1 MMSAFVFIQLGG
13 GGDWSDMRKLHKALH
28 EVAGVKTAH
37 FLAGPT
43 DVVAFVEAADQAA
56 LMETVGKL
64 RAVKGV
70 ASTDTRIVLP
80 I

>member
-1 MMSAFVFIQLGG
+1 MTSAFVFIQVSIPGG
-13 GGDWSDMRKLHKALH
+13 MADANAIHKALH
-28 EVAGVKTAH
+28 AVEGVKTVH

-43 DVVAFVEAADQAA
+43 DAIAFVEVADQAA
-56 LMETVGKL
+56 MMQTVGKL

-80 I
+80 L

>member
-1 MMSAFVFIQLGG
+1 MISAYILMQAGLA
-13 GGDWSDMRKLHKALH
+13 GDVKELHTALH
-28 EVAGVKTAH
+28 AVPGVKTVH

-43 DVVAFVEAADQAA
+43 DGMLFVEAADQAA
-56 LMETVGKL
+56 LLQTIGKI

-70 ASTDTRIVLP
+70 TASDTRIVWP